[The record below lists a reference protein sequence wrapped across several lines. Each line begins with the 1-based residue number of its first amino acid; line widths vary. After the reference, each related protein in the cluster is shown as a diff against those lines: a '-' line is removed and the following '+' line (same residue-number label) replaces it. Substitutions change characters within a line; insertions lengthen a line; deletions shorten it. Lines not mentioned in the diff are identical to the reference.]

1 MEQDCKSTKSQSL
14 TLEDILTR
22 ENLNEALKQVVA
34 NKGAPGVDG
43 ISTADIK
50 GLLRANE
57 GALAQALKQSVL
69 KGKYRPKAVKRV
81 WIPKENGSQR
91 PLGIP
96 TVIDRLIQQA
106 VAQKLQE
113 VYEPKFSEG
122 SYGYRPNR
130 SAQDAIE
137 RILSYA
143 NEGYDWVIDMDLEK
157 FFDTVN
163 HELLIYI
170 MERDIKDRRILTL
183 ILRMMKAPIEEDGKQ
198 TPCTLGVPQGGCIS
212 PLLANILL
220 NELDQLLESRGLRFV
235 RYADDMMIMCRSER
249 SAKRVLESTARF
261 IESRLKLKVNREKTK
276 IARLAS
282 PDNLK
287 FLGFGFRK
295 RGKEHKTHPHTKSI
309 MKLKR
314 KIKETL
320 GRSRGVSQQ
329 QYQEELSTLLR
340 GWYNYFKIGLG
351 KTRILTLD
359 EHTRRRIRM
368 LYWKRWKRIKTK
380 YEALMKLGV
389 NRWKAW
395 EWANSSKKYWAI
407 AQSWILTTTL
417 TNECLRKHGWLCLK
431 DMQS

>member
-1 MEQDCKSTKSQSL
+1 MEQDCKSTNSQSL
-14 TLEDILTR
+14 KLEDILTR

-113 VYEPKFSEG
+113 VYEPKFSDG
-122 SYGYRPNR
+122 SYGYRSNR

-235 RYADDMMIMCRSER
+235 RYADDMMIMCHSER
-249 SAKRVLESTARF
+249 SAKRVLESTTRF
-261 IESRLKLKVNREKTK
+261 IEKRLKLKVNREKTK

-295 RGKEHKTHPHTKSI
+295 CGKAHKTHPHKKSI
-309 MKLKR
+309 MKLRR
-314 KIKETL
+314 KIKEIL
-320 GRSRGVSQQ
+320 GRSRGISQQ
-329 QYQEELSTLLR
+329 QYQEELTATLR
-340 GWYNYFKIGLG
+340 GWYNYFKIGLS
-351 KTRILTLD
+351 KTRIQTLD

-368 LYWKRWKRIKTK
+368 LYWKRWKKTKTK

-389 NRWKAW
+389 RRWKAW
-395 EWANSSKKYWAI
+395 EWASSSKNYWAI
-407 AQSWILTTTL
+407 ANSWVLATTL
-417 TNECLRKHGWLCLK
+417 TNDRLRKHGWLCLK
-431 DMQS
+431 DLQS

>member
-1 MEQDCKSTKSQSL
+1 MEQDCKSTKSQRL

-81 WIPKENGSQR
+81 WIPKENGRQR

-407 AQSWILTTTL
+407 ANSWILSTTL
-417 TNECLRKHGWLCLK
+417 TNERLRKHGWLCLK

>member
-1 MEQDCKSTKSQSL
+1 M
-14 TLEDILTR
+14 LEDILTR

-380 YEALMKLGV
+380 YEALMKLGD

-395 EWANSSKKYWAI
+395 EWAN
-407 AQSWILTTTL
+407 
-417 TNECLRKHGWLCLK
+417 
-431 DMQS
+431 

>member
-395 EWANSSKKYWAI
+395 EWAHSSKKYWAI

-417 TNECLRKHGWLCLK
+417 TNERLRKHGWLCLK

>member
-1 MEQDCKSTKSQSL
+1 MEQDCKSTNSQSL
-14 TLEDILTR
+14 KLEDILTR

-113 VYEPKFSEG
+113 VYEPKFSN
-122 SYGYRPNR
+122 SSFGYRPNR

-137 RILSYA
+137 RILGYA

-183 ILRMMKAPIEEDGKQ
+183 VLRMMRAPIEENGKQ

-235 RYADDMMIMCRSER
+235 RYADDMMIMCHSER

-261 IESRLKLKVNREKTK
+261 IEKRLKLNVNPEKTK
-276 IARLAS
+276 VSQLIS
-282 PDNLK
+282 PNDLK
-287 FLGFGFRK
+287 FLGFGFWK
-295 RGKEHKTHPHTKSI
+295 RDGKYKSRPHKKSLK
-309 MKLKR
+309 KLKT
-314 KIKETL
+314 KIKEIL
-320 GRSRGVSQQ
+320 GRSRGVSLEK
-329 QYQEELSTLLR
+329 YQTELTTTLR
-340 GWYNYFKIGLG
+340 GWYNYFKIGLSNNHVQ
-351 KTRILTLD
+351 TLD
-359 EHTRRRIRM
+359 KRTRRRIRM
-368 LYWKRWKRIKTK
+368 LYWKRRKKIKTK
-380 YEALMKLGV
+380 NEVLMKLGV
-389 NRWKAW
+389 NRQKAW
-395 EWANSSKKYWAI
+395 EWANSSKKYWRI
-407 AQSWILTTTL
+407 ANSWILSTTL
-417 TNECLRKHGWLCLK
+417 TNERLRKHGWLCLK
-431 DMQS
+431 DLQS

>member
-1 MEQDCKSTKSQSL
+1 MDQDCKSTNAQSL

-50 GLLRANE
+50 GLLRSNE

-113 VYEPKFSEG
+113 VYEPKFSDS

-157 FFDTVN
+157 FFDTW
-163 HELLIYI
+163 
-170 MERDIKDRRILTL
+170 
-183 ILRMMKAPIEEDGKQ
+183 
-198 TPCTLGVPQGGCIS
+198 
-212 PLLANILL
+212 
-220 NELDQLLESRGLRFV
+220 
-235 RYADDMMIMCRSER
+235 
-249 SAKRVLESTARF
+249 
-261 IESRLKLKVNREKTK
+261 
-276 IARLAS
+276 
-282 PDNLK
+282 NL
-287 FLGFGFRK
+287 
-295 RGKEHKTHPHTKSI
+295 
-309 MKLKR
+309 
-314 KIKETL
+314 
-320 GRSRGVSQQ
+320 
-329 QYQEELSTLLR
+329 
-340 GWYNYFKIGLG
+340 
-351 KTRILTLD
+351 
-359 EHTRRRIRM
+359 
-368 LYWKRWKRIKTK
+368 
-380 YEALMKLGV
+380 
-389 NRWKAW
+389 
-395 EWANSSKKYWAI
+395 
-407 AQSWILTTTL
+407 
-417 TNECLRKHGWLCLK
+417 
-431 DMQS
+431 

>member
-57 GALAQALKQSVL
+57 GALAQALKQSVR

-417 TNECLRKHGWLCLK
+417 TNERLRKHGWLCLK

>member
-1 MEQDCKSTKSQSL
+1 MEQDCKSTNSQSL
-14 TLEDILTR
+14 MLEDILTR

-69 KGKYRPKAVKRV
+69 KGKYRPQAVKRV

-96 TVIDRLIQQA
+96 TVIDRFIQQA

-113 VYEPKFSEG
+113 VYESKFSDG
-122 SYGYRPNR
+122 SFGYRPNR

-137 RILSYA
+137 RILAYA

-170 MERDIKDRRILTL
+170 MERDVEDRRILTL
-183 ILRMMKAPIEEDGKQ
+183 VLRMMKAPIEENGKQ
-198 TPCTLGVPQGGCIS
+198 TPCTIGVPQGGCIS

-220 NELDQLLESRGLRFV
+220 NELDRLLESRGLRFV

-249 SAKRVLESTARF
+249 SAKRVLESTAKF
-261 IESRLKLKVNREKTK
+261 IEKRLKLKVNREKTK

-282 PDNLK
+282 SDNLK

-295 RGKEHKTHPHTKSI
+295 LGQEHKAHPHAKSVG
-309 MKLKR
+309 KLIK
-314 KIKETL
+314 KIKDIL

-329 QYQEELSTLLR
+329 RYQEELTTTLR
-340 GWYNYFKIGLG
+340 GWYNYFRLGLS
-351 KTRILTLD
+351 KTMIRKLD
-359 EHTRRRIRM
+359 AWTRRRIRM
-368 LYWKRWKRIKTK
+368 LYWKRWKKNSTK
-380 YEALMKLGV
+380 LGALMKLGIK
-389 NRWKAW
+389 RAKAW

-407 AQSWILTTTL
+407 ANSWILATTL
-417 TNECLRKHGWLCLK
+417 TNERLRKHGWLWLNSL
-431 DMQS
+431 QS

>member
-314 KIKETL
+314 KIKFGCVLCVPYEYL
-320 GRSRGVSQQ
+320 ADIRA
-329 QYQEELSTLLR
+329 YFLLIPVA
-340 GWYNYFKIGLG
+340 F
-351 KTRILTLD
+351 
-359 EHTRRRIRM
+359 
-368 LYWKRWKRIKTK
+368 
-380 YEALMKLGV
+380 
-389 NRWKAW
+389 
-395 EWANSSKKYWAI
+395 
-407 AQSWILTTTL
+407 
-417 TNECLRKHGWLCLK
+417 
-431 DMQS
+431 

>member
-96 TVIDRLIQQA
+96 TVIDRLIPQA

-417 TNECLRKHGWLCLK
+417 TNERLRKHGWLCLK

>member
-1 MEQDCKSTKSQSL
+1 MEQDCKSTNSQSL
-14 TLEDILTR
+14 KLEDILTR

-81 WIPKENGSQR
+81 WIPKERGSQR

-113 VYEPKFSEG
+113 VYEPKFSN
-122 SYGYRPNR
+122 SSFGYRPNR

-137 RILSYA
+137 RILGYA

-183 ILRMMKAPIEEDGKQ
+183 VLRMMRAPIEENGKQ
-198 TPCTLGVPQGGCIS
+198 TPCTLGVP
-212 PLLANILL
+212 
-220 NELDQLLESRGLRFV
+220 
-235 RYADDMMIMCRSER
+235 
-249 SAKRVLESTARF
+249 
-261 IESRLKLKVNREKTK
+261 
-276 IARLAS
+276 
-282 PDNLK
+282 
-287 FLGFGFRK
+287 
-295 RGKEHKTHPHTKSI
+295 
-309 MKLKR
+309 
-314 KIKETL
+314 
-320 GRSRGVSQQ
+320 
-329 QYQEELSTLLR
+329 
-340 GWYNYFKIGLG
+340 
-351 KTRILTLD
+351 
-359 EHTRRRIRM
+359 
-368 LYWKRWKRIKTK
+368 
-380 YEALMKLGV
+380 
-389 NRWKAW
+389 
-395 EWANSSKKYWAI
+395 
-407 AQSWILTTTL
+407 
-417 TNECLRKHGWLCLK
+417 
-431 DMQS
+431 